1 MLAYFPLINT
11 CISLGLA
18 FCVASASLK
27 ELSKLRIGS
36 IIVMAA
42 VLPLSVIFV
51 TNNLDSVCLCIAALA
66 VFYTLTIL
74 VFSPMELGRFLLA
87 STAGGNIGSSTGAGI
102 GSSTGAGIDSSSGS
116 TSREETV
123 NWPINRDNDVD

>member
-1 MLAYFPLINT
+1 MLWPHY
-11 CISLGLA
+11 
-18 FCVASASLK
+18 V
-27 ELSKLRIGS
+27 LSMG
-36 IIVMAA
+36 
-42 VLPLSVIFV
+42 
-51 TNNLDSVCLCIAALA
+51 A

-102 GSSTGAGIDSSSGS
+102 DSSSGS

-123 NWPINRDNDVD
+123 N

>member
-1 MLAYFPLINT
+1 M
-11 CISLGLA
+11 G
-18 FCVASASLK
+18 
-27 ELSKLRIGS
+27 
-36 IIVMAA
+36 
-42 VLPLSVIFV
+42 
-51 TNNLDSVCLCIAALA
+51 A

-102 GSSTGAGIDSSSGS
+102 DSSSGS

-123 NWPINRDNDVD
+123 N